1 MTFFQWHSKDQRK
14 MYAQYYS
21 YIKTNIE
28 IPEDRSL
35 LRWYASYSTGGNG
48 LVNTVKLY
56 EKT

>member
-1 MTFFQWHSKDQRK
+1 

-56 EKT
+56 DKS